1 MTAQPDLN
9 ALARPA
15 SVNKFYQL
23 TTQEQFVLV
32 RPSHDWLAVTA
43 LQSRQADPIYW
54 NMKAMALWPDP
65 WRAWKMNTHHNKS
78 LFARIGSAVDMLGS
92 AVAAASAVQSGRV
105 PQSRHLR
112 TLGIDPAAFP
122 SVGRI

>member
-1 MTAQPDLN
+1 LEHEGDGE
-9 ALARPA
+9 PA
-15 SVNKFYQL
+15 GSL
-23 TTQEQFVLV
+23 ESLE
-32 RPSHDWLAVTA
+32 
-43 LQSRQADPIYW
+43 
-54 NMKAMALWPDP
+54 
-65 WRAWKMNTHHNKS
+65 MNTHHNKS

-112 TLGIDPAAFP
+112 MLGIDPAAFP